1 LSEKILNENIALKI
15 RKEQALQLKITIDEK
30 MTQDVIEQKIIHE
43 LDEGMKD
50 LKNILDE
57 ISFLEN

>member
-1 LSEKILNENIALKI
+1 MSEKILNENIALKI
-15 RKEQALQLKITIDEK
+15 RKEQALQLNITIDEK

>member
-15 RKEQALQLKITIDEK
+15 RKEQALQLNITIDEK